1 MISSYYWEKL
11 LQFRE
16 KLKLCT
22 KMWFFDTFLK
32 TNILIKLI
40 RVKFLTLTLFRMG
53 LLGPAHGW
61 GGGKKAPLSKIC
73 HTYPTLMK
81 LGTIAPYLK
90 KIQEI
95 HKSRI
100 T

>member
-1 MISSYYWEKL
+1 
-11 LQFRE
+11 
-16 KLKLCT
+16 
-22 KMWFFDTFLK
+22 
-32 TNILIKLI
+32 
-40 RVKFLTLTLFRMG
+40 MG

-61 GGGKKAPLSKIC
+61 GEGKKAPLSKIC